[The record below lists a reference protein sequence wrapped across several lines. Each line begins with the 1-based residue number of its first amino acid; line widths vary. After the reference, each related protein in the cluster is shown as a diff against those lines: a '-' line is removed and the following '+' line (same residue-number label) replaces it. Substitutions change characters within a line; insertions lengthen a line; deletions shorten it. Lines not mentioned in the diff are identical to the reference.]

1 MIKEALEH
9 TLIHNSGNLCWPK
22 AEIFTNYCSP
32 TVKHYVTIHVHFQ
45 VLSYAHYF
53 ENCNLIKDYIDQL
66 KQTACFNIIK
76 TGKELNIAVLNNIT
90 YPWTPPIY
98 IIMSLFIHWSPKG
111 NKRTVRNQEIIP
123 CNILWHLKSQ
133 SIAALTKRN

>member
-1 MIKEALEH
+1 MVTKSRDFHKLLQPDCT
-9 TLIHNSGNLCWPK
+9 TLCYYSCWQDGL
-22 AEIFTNYCSP
+22 
-32 TVKHYVTIHVHFQ
+32 HFQ

-53 ENCNLIKDYIDQL
+53 ENCNLIKDYIEQL

-76 TGKELNIAVLNNIT
+76 TGKELNIAVLNNIM

-111 NKRTVRNQEIIP
+111 NKRTSRNQEIIL
-123 CNILWHLKSQ
+123 CNILRHLKSQ
-133 SIAALTKRN
+133 SIAALTKRD